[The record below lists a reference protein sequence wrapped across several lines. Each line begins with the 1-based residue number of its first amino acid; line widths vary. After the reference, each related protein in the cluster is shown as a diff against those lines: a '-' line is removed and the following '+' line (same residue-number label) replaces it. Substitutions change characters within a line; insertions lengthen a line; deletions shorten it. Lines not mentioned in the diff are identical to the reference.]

1 MHFKTSEM
9 PGSKQRR
16 VTADTSGRW
25 GSPGC
30 YKGGMQL
37 FRGFRSLSQKASLTS
52 CPLAGHQ
59 ALGSLNLGFQ
69 VAARV
74 RTMSPV
80 TKLPESLCRKKRNV
94 TDGHWRRKD
103 DVLEMTWP
111 KTTRSCFLV
120 SPLSRSV
127 VAQENLP
134 SDSAK
139 WSFISFSLTSSL

>member
-1 MHFKTSEM
+1 M
-9 PGSKQRR
+9 
-16 VTADTSGRW
+16 TADTSGRG

-37 FRGFRSLSQKASLTS
+37 FRGFRSLSQKALLTS

-80 TKLPESLCRKKRNV
+80 TKLPESVFRKKRNV
-94 TDGHWRRKD
+94 TDGHWRRRD
-103 DVLEMTWP
+103 DGLETTQL
-111 KTTRSCFLV
+111 KTTMSCFLI
-120 SPLSRSV
+120 SPPSTSLSSTQRICHQMVQLLLLLSHFSRV
-127 VAQENLP
+127 RLCVAP
-134 SDSAK
+134 
-139 WSFISFSLTSSL
+139 